1 MKKKIVIVLVVLI
14 IILIVVGIVI
24 KNIKE
29 KEKLEVI
36 QLMRETAK
44 CTIFIENSED
54 NNLNKIE
61 EQLRNIENVESVQFF
76 SKEENLQKMKG
87 KFFENPQ
94 ILDGYNGSNNIF
106 PNSFIITIKIEN
118 TNNFNKDYFQNIDND
133 INKIEGIRKITN
145 EYETYI
151 KVYEEQG
158 MKGIKEYKEL
168 KEYNEK

>member
-106 PNSFIITIKIEN
+106 PNSFIILSK
-118 TNNFNKDYFQNIDND
+118 
-133 INKIEGIRKITN
+133 
-145 EYETYI
+145 
-151 KVYEEQG
+151 
-158 MKGIKEYKEL
+158 
-168 KEYNEK
+168 